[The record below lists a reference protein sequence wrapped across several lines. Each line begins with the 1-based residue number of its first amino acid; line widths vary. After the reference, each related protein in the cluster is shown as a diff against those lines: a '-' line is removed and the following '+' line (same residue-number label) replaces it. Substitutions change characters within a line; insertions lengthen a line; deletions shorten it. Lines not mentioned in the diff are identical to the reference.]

1 MSLPPSMPP
10 SRTRCWGRTGR
21 KGGQLMELMSTDEH
35 ASKVCGRNLVMI
47 VGCSVTY
54 LLLPTVGY
62 LVAFVAHFFF
72 CFLSYGK
79 LEDLARQRQRM
90 PCTRDVMFQSQR
102 PLNLYAGHVKCNV

>member
-10 SRTRCWGRTGR
+10 SRTRC
-21 KGGQLMELMSTDEH
+21 GQLMELMSTDEH
-35 ASKVCGRNLVMI
+35 TSKVCGRNLVTI

-62 LVAFVAHFFF
+62 
-72 CFLSYGK
+72 
-79 LEDLARQRQRM
+79 
-90 PCTRDVMFQSQR
+90 TRNVMFQSQR